1 MPVKNGAKW
10 LSGSLKSI
18 ELNLKST
25 DELIVIDDGS
35 TDNTNKILEQFAPNF
50 SYQVIRTKSRGI
62 VEALNLGIAES
73 NFDWIARFDVDDVY
87 TPDRIDTQ
95 RHLIDKETSVI
106 FSDYC
111 FASEEGTFLGSMP
124 SPVNPTATSLSL
136 INSQRTAH
144 PSALISKRHFQEVG
158 GYRFEDF
165 PAEDLSLWIR
175 LSRVGHLRSVPK
187 NLLRYTLRRSSIT
200 GERYQEAKSKQLEL
214 LKFFKFGPSESK
226 RAIEELLET
235 FTEYKSMELGNI
247 RKFLH
252 LYDLNRA
259 ETLGFLHRRFAPK
272 IKLELA
278 RLLVNLENTKS
289 IYNQFYF
296 RKKRQQFRALR

>member
-1 MPVKNGAKW
+1 
-10 LSGSLKSI
+10 
-18 ELNLKST
+18 
-25 DELIVIDDGS
+25 
-35 TDNTNKILEQFAPNF
+35 
-50 SYQVIRTKSRGI
+50 
-62 VEALNLGIAES
+62 
-73 NFDWIARFDVDDVY
+73 
-87 TPDRIDTQ
+87 
-95 RHLIDKETSVI
+95 
-106 FSDYC
+106 
-111 FASEEGTFLGSMP
+111 MP

-214 LKFFKFGPSESK
+214 LKFFEFGPSESK

-235 FTEYKSMELGNI
+235 FVEYQGLESGNI
-247 RKFLH
+247 RRLFH
-252 LYDLNRA
+252 LYDLDRA
-259 ETLGFLHRRFAPK
+259 VSIGFLHRRFAPK

-278 RLLVNLENTKS
+278 RLLINLENTKS

-296 RKKRQQFRALR
+296 RKKRRKFRALRQL